1 MKSKIFS
8 YQVEGILLE
17 PVNDNLNISKPFD
30 RKVVIEQLK
39 ELLNTESFKV
49 DERTLNYKIRDNQLY
64 IEGLAVENEEP
75 KSIGFM
81 SGK

>member
-8 YQVEGILLE
+8 FQVEGIVLE
-17 PVNDNLNISKPFD
+17 PVNDNLKISKPFD

-39 ELLNTESFKV
+39 ELLNTENFKV
-49 DERTLNYKIRDNQLY
+49 DERTLNYKIRDSQLY